1 MTARQSELRRDS
13 AHEHGRGRVERE
25 ETAVRRAAQH
35 RGAAAVERPRTREHE
50 RGRHAAHPLQIPWLG
65 WKDIL
70 WRTYREMQTD
80 RLFSIAAGV
89 AFFVLLAI
97 FPAITALV
105 SAYGLFFNAT
115 TITDNFSLL
124 DDILPGNVLDLLREQ
139 AGRIAANGGGALGI
153 GVIAG
158 ILVALWSTMSGVKA
172 VIDALNVTYEEQ
184 ESRSLIKLN
193 LVALAI
199 TLAGFAAFLLVVGA
213 VVVLPLVL
221 SFVGLG
227 GVTATLAW
235 IVRWPALFVLLLVGL
250 SVLYRY
256 APDRKRARWQWVSVG
271 SVFADGGVDRRLVRV
286 LLVPRP
292 LRQLQRHLRLARR
305 RGRPDDVAV
314 DFGDRGAAR
323 RRAQRRDRAPDG
335 ARFDGRRGEAARRAR
350 RGDGRYRR
358 SEAELMF
365 AVRRLVAFR
374 WSSAGPIER
383 HRESELPAISAWRRS
398 RRGRQAR
405 SCS

>member
-1 MTARQSELRRDS
+1 MN
-13 AHEHGRGRVERE
+13 
-25 ETAVRRAAQH
+25 
-35 RGAAAVERPRTREHE
+35 AAAMPPTRCRFLGSAGKTSSGAPTGKCRRTGCSRSF
-50 RGRHAAHPLQIPWLG
+50 
-65 WKDIL
+65 
-70 WRTYREMQTD
+70 Y
-80 RLFSIAAGV
+80 
-89 AFFVLLAI
+89 VLLAI

-124 DDILPGNVLDLLREQ
+124 DDILPGNVLDLMREQ

-193 LVALAI
+193 LVALAL

-235 IVRWPALFVLLLVGL
+235 MVRWPALFVLLLVGL

-271 SVFADGGVDRRLVRV
+271 SVFATVAWIAASFVFSWFLAHFANYNATYGSLGAAVGLMMWLWISATLV
-286 LLVPRP
+286 LLGAELNAEIEHQTARDSTVGGEKP
-292 LRQLQRHLRLARR
+292 LGA
-305 RGRPDDVAV
+305 
-314 DFGDRGAAR
+314 RGAVMA
-323 RRAQRRDRAPDG
+323 DTVG
-335 ARFDGRRGEAARRAR
+335 AKQ
-350 RGDGRYRR
+350 
-358 SEAELMF
+358 S
-365 AVRRLVAFR
+365 
-374 WSSAGPIER
+374 
-383 HRESELPAISAWRRS
+383 
-398 RRGRQAR
+398 
-405 SCS
+405 